1 LWRKQGGAEK
11 LQEEVAAAT
20 RQEGGNGHAGTD
32 ALPRVE
38 FAAQPS
44 TNGEKPAKRLNPIKR
59 KQMQERA
66 AELEEEI
73 SGLEHQIA
81 QCEAGLLNFVSAE
94 DTMRLSRELDQHRFH
109 LQGRIAEWEQIGRE
123 LEA

>member
-1 LWRKQGGAEK
+1 M
-11 LQEEVAAAT
+11 AAAT

-38 FAAQPS
+38 FAAQLS

-109 LQGRIAEWEQIGRE
+109 LQGRIAECEQIGRE